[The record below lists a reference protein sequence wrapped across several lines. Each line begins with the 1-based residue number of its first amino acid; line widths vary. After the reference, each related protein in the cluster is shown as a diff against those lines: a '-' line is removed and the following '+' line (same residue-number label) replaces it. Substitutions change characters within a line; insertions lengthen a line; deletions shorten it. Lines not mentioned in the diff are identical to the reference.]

1 MFTPTLYPDFLSQFT
16 SGNTSF
22 TSWWWQAILT
32 KEITESLLKSTKK
45 FLNKKTSLKV
55 IKVPGVF
62 EIPVIISKNINK
74 FDGFVAVGCVI
85 KGKTAHFDLISK
97 SVIDAIMNISI
108 VNKKPVGNCILTC
121 FNYKQALARKN
132 KGKEAALA
140 LNNILYK

>member
-1 MFTPTLYPDFLSQFT
+1 MKKKVLIIVSDYY
-16 SGNTSF
+16 
-22 TSWWWQAILT
+22 
-32 KEITESLLKSTKK
+32 KEIADALLISTKK
-45 FLNKKTSLKV
+45 FLDKRIIIKV

-62 EIPVIISKNINK
+62 EIPVMVSKNLKK

-108 VNKKPVGNCILTC
+108 DSKKPVGNCVLTC
-121 FNYKQALARKN
+121 FNYKQALARKK

-140 LNNILYK
+140 LNSILYK